1 MIYQRDR
8 RRTRRIEIIFLL
20 LISILLG
27 FQTTS
32 TAAEKSAADFFKR
45 ATIRIIVPFA
55 PGGTGDT
62 CARVP
67 ALFFGKYT
75 GARVIV
81 ENMPGAGG
89 YVGLRYLYTAKPD
102 GLTLGLMPNPTGAF
116 MAEELGQKEV
126 TWQLDK
132 FEHIARVLRGSG
144 GILMVGKQS
153 SIHILEDLLKSKRE
167 MRAASMDPTVGSSI
181 NAILAAEALG
191 LNLKIVLG
199 FPGGRA
205 CILAVMKG
213 EIEMTV
219 NPPAGFEDDFKKG
232 ELRAI
237 AIAAG
242 REIAPIFRP
251 LFASVPRLI
260 DLPLPQEKK
269 RYLELSASL
278 NEIGFPLSASPNV
291 PKDRVQFLESA
302 WLKALSEPEVKK
314 TFDTRGDFYAPLT
327 GAEYLQILR
336 GLKKVV
342 ADIGA
347 KNVNHIL
354 FEKYY

>member
-102 GLTLGLMPNPTGAF
+102 GLTLGLTNPTGAV

-126 TWQLDK
+126 TWQMEK

-153 SIHILEDLLKSKRE
+153 SIRTLEDLLKSKRE
-167 MRAASMDPTVGSSI
+167 MRAASIDPTVGASI
-181 NAILAAEALG
+181 NAALAAEALS
-191 LNLKIVLG
+191 LNLKIVTG
-199 FPGGRA
+199 FPGGGH
-205 CILAVMKG
+205 V
-213 EIEMTV
+213 
-219 NPPAGFEDDFKKG
+219 
-232 ELRAI
+232 
-237 AIAAG
+237 
-242 REIAPIFRP
+242 
-251 LFASVPRLI
+251 
-260 DLPLPQEKK
+260 
-269 RYLELSASL
+269 Y
-278 NEIGFPLSASPNV
+278 
-291 PKDRVQFLESA
+291 
-302 WLKALSEPEVKK
+302 WL
-314 TFDTRGDFYAPLT
+314 
-327 GAEYLQILR
+327 
-336 GLKKVV
+336 
-342 ADIGA
+342 
-347 KNVNHIL
+347 
-354 FEKYY
+354 

>member
-1 MIYQRDR
+1 M
-8 RRTRRIEIIFLL
+8 FV
-20 LISILLG
+20 LG
-27 FQTTS
+27 S
-32 TAAEKSAADFFKR
+32 RVVLAAETKTAADFFKG

-75 GARVIV
+75 GARVVV

-89 YVGLRYLYTAKPD
+89 YVGLRYLYTARPD
-102 GLTLGLMPNPTGAF
+102 GLTLGLTNPTGAF

-153 SIHILEDLLKSKRE
+153 SIRTLEDLLKTKKE
-167 MRAASMDPTVGSSI
+167 MRAASIDPTVGASI
-181 NAILAAEALG
+181 NAVLAAEALG
-191 LNLKIVLG
+191 LNLKIVTG

-251 LFASVPRLI
+251 IFASVPRLL

-278 NEIGFPLSASPNV
+278 NEIGFPLSGPPNV
-291 PKDRVQFLESA
+291 PKERVQFLERA
-302 WLKALSEPEVKK
+302 WLKALGEPEVKK
-314 TFDTRGDFYAPLT
+314 TLETRGDFYAPLT
-327 GAEYLQILR
+327 GAEYLQILK

>member
-1 MIYQRDR
+1 MIV
-8 RRTRRIEIIFLL
+8 
-20 LISILLG
+20 LG
-27 FQTTS
+27 AEVVL
-32 TAAEKSAADFFKR
+32 AAETKTVADFFKG
-45 ATIRIIVPFA
+45 ATIRIIVFA
-55 PGGTGDT
+55 SPGGAADT

-67 ALFFGKYT
+67 ALSFGRYT

-81 ENMPGAGG
+81 ENMAGAGG

-116 MAEELGQKEV
+116 MAEELGQKEI

-132 FEHIARVLRGSG
+132 FEYIARVLRGSG

-153 SIHILEDLLKSKRE
+153 SIRTLEDLLKSKRE
-167 MRAASMDPTVGSSI
+167 IRAATMDPTVGTSLNS
-181 NAILAAEALG
+181 ALAAEALG
-191 LNLKIVLG
+191 LNLKIVTG

-205 CILAVMKG
+205 CIMAVLKG

-219 NPPAGFEDDFKKG
+219 NPPAGFEDEFKKG

-251 LFASVPRLI
+251 IFASVPRLL

-278 NEIGFPLSASPNV
+278 NEIGFPLSGPPNV
-291 PKDRVQFLESA
+291 PKERVQFLERA
-302 WLKALSEPEVKK
+302 WLKALGEPEVKK
-314 TFDTRGDFYAPLT
+314 TLETRGDFYAPLT
-327 GAEYLQILR
+327 GAEYLQILK